1 MVSGTP
7 KVPVGSCG
15 RFGEIEETGV
25 ASATGV
31 AVGVA
36 VIVED
41 LANVSATHSS
51 LLSRTRLTLL
61 PQRQALS
68 VWPVILDDVCVRSY
82 PQRYLP
88 RGL

>member
-15 RFGEIEETGV
+15 RFGGIEETGV

-31 AVGVA
+31 AVTVA
-36 VIVED
+36 MIVEG
-41 LANVSATHSS
+41 LANVSATYSS

-68 VWPVILDDVCVRSY
+68 GWPVILDDLPCGPHVCV
-82 PQRYLP
+82 
-88 RGL
+88 